1 MEKIAGYDYN
11 SLPNFLKNLNA
22 VLDDS
27 DEKTEWITGSK
38 PDYSLVNSLYDKGKQ
53 PYK

>member
-1 MEKIAGYDYN
+1 MEKIAGHDYD
-11 SLPNFLKNLNA
+11 SLPNFVKNLNA

-38 PDYSLVNSLYDKGKQ
+38 PDYSLVNALYDKGKQ
-53 PYK
+53 AN